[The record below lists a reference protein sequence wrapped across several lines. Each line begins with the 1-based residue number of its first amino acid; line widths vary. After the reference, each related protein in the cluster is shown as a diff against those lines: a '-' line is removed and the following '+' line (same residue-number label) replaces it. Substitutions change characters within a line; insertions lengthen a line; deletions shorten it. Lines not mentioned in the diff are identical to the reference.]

1 MNLVKLRNRGNVLQ
15 TGFEEF
21 LKTSKAVFTI
31 YEHTVCL
38 GELTMDVI
46 KVYVPLNTAALPAL

>member
-21 LKTSKAVFTI
+21 LKTIMAVFTI
-31 YEHTVCL
+31 YEHAVHL
-38 GELTMDVI
+38 EELMIDVI
-46 KVYVPLNTAALPAL
+46 KVLVPLNTAALPAL